1 MSKKWAVHKSGGGGG
16 HSGAGND
23 RWLLTYADLIT
34 LLLVFFIVLYAI
46 SKVDEAKYTALAQYL
61 KAAFSGGNM
70 IVNTQLG
77 KGDGV
82 SVPLPQ
88 EIPPK
93 LPAYSKPGDQPYR
106 DVIVGIGKELMADF
120 VNDGRFTVYQTQ
132 RGVTISL
139 AGSAAF
145 DSGKADIKAEFV
157 PLLDAV
163 AAKIATIA
171 NQISVEGFTDSDPI
185 STPQF
190 PSNWELSQER
200 ANQVRRYLQSKGV
213 ERDRFFMV
221 GNGDA
226 RPAYS
231 NATAEGKA
239 KNRRVD
245 IVILYNKQEPDVR
258 QEIKADKQ

>member
-1 MSKKWAVHKSGGGGG
+1 LSKKGSKGGGGG
-16 HSGAGND
+16 HSGASND

-46 SKVDEAKYTALAQYL
+46 SKVDEVKYQALAQYL
-61 KAAFSGGNM
+61 KSAFSGGNL
-70 IVNTQLG
+70 IVDTKIG

-88 EIPPK
+88 EVPPK
-93 LPAYSKPGDQPYR
+93 LIDTPKKGEQPYK
-106 DVIVGIGKELMADF
+106 DVLVGIAKELMTDF

-145 DSGKADIKAEFV
+145 DSGKADIKPEFI
-157 PLLDAV
+157 PLLDAI
-163 AAKIATIA
+163 AAKIGIIQ

-185 STPQF
+185 STAQF

-200 ANQVRRYLQSKGV
+200 ANQVRRYLQAKGID
-213 ERDRFFMV
+213 RDRFFLV
-221 GNGDA
+221 ANADA

-245 IVILYNKQEPDVR
+245 VVILYNKQEPDVR
-258 QEIKADKQ
+258 QEIKTDKR